1 MTQKEMLLQARAK
14 IEAGWCQY
22 NEAKDENG
30 SPVASFS
37 AEAVSFCILGAA
49 HGEALPPLRTALRAR
64 LGLPEWVRVSLADYN
79 DAKGRTQAEVLSLF
93 DEAIALAEKGE

>member
-49 HGEALPPLRTALRAR
+49 HGEALPPL
-64 LGLPEWVRVSLADYN
+64 GLPEWVRVSLADYN